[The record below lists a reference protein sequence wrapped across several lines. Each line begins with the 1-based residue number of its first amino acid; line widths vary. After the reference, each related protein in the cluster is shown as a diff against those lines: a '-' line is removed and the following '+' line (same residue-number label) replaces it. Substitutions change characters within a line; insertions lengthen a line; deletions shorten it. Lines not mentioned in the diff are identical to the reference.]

1 MQDFLTFKRMLT
13 PIIIQILF
21 WVGTVFYVVYGLYTM
36 TQGGMAIVFGLLMVV
51 FGPIFVRVACELI
64 IIVFRIEENTRK

>member
-1 MQDFLTFKRMLT
+1 MQDFLTFKRMMT

-21 WVGTVFYVVYGLYTM
+21 WVGAVFYVVYGLYTM
-36 TQGGMAIVFGLLMVV
+36 TQGGLAIVFGLLMVIL
-51 FGPIFVRVACELI
+51 GPIFVRIGCELI

>member
-1 MQDFLTFKRMLT
+1 MQDFLTFKRMVT

-21 WVGTVFYVVYGLYTM
+21 WVGAVFSVVYGLYTM
-36 TQGGMAIVFGLLMVV
+36 TQGGMAIVLGLMMVIL
-51 FGPIFVRVACELI
+51 GPIFVRVGCELV

>member
-1 MQDFLTFKRMLT
+1 MQDFLTFKRMIT

-21 WVGTVFYVVYGLYTM
+21 WIGAGLYVIYGLYTM
-36 TQGGMAIVFGLLMVV
+36 TQGGMAIAFGLLMVI
-51 FGPIFVRVACELI
+51 FGPIFVRIVCELV